1 MCILVGILIVH
12 VFVELVLLGVE
23 LALLAALR
31 VRPAPDIIQGRQ
43 GNVQGV
49 LAVQHVRRHAVNR
62 NSDIRTDSL
71 IVTINHRDNN
81 SLQSSE
87 SDNKL
92 DLHATKPSDIFFRH
106 CSNVVFSLA
115 AHGPGSKKALVYVR
129 PILCI

>member
-87 SDNKL
+87 SDYSWTCMPQSL
-92 DLHATKPSDIFFRH
+92 VIYSQHS
-106 CSNVVFSLA
+106 SNVVFSLA